1 MTIDNMKVYY
11 SGNSDSQH
19 RNGVG
24 IILDEYATHKDQ
36 EEIGKFYEELTQA
49 IGTSKSRDIII
60 IMGDFNAKIGEGSE
74 GDLIGPFGL
83 GTRNERGDLLSQFCQ
98 ENNLSIT
105 NTFLKLP
112 KRRLYTWKSP
122 RDCNEEVCRNQIDFI
137 LINKRYKNSIHGVKT
152 YPGAD
157 IFSDHKLLVAKFHVK
172 LKAIQKKQ
180 EKDYINTTILRDPL
194 TKQKTSEEIN
204 KELVRIKNNQ
214 TEDIDGKWEPIK
226 DTLNNACKNTM
237 ATKHDNMKKKWMT
250 EKILQLME
258 QRRILKNRDESEYKR
273 LHAEIQKETRR
284 AKEEWYKEQCSEIES
299 YETRH
304 DSFNLHK
311 KVKDLA
317 GLNKKKSTSLLLD
330 KNDKI
335 IPDVKGKLDRWTE
348 YVKELFEDTRKDQKF
363 YDNMIGERGP
373 SILKEEIL
381 HVINKSKTGKAPG
394 PDKIPNDILKL
405 IGIDHIDIFAALSDE
420 IAGIK
425 VNGLNINNVRFADDT
440 ALLAGNLKDLQLLLD
455 KVAEKSE
462 EFGLTLNRLA
472 GSRRVSQLPAPD
484 YAAAVNSAARCCA
497 APHRRYYRPPAASTA
512 AAAR

>member
-1 MTIDNMKVYY
+1 MTIDNMEVYY
-11 SGNSDSQH
+11 LGNSDSQH

-24 IILDEYATHKDQ
+24 IILDEYASKSVKSILPISDRVISLHLQTKQTNINLIQIYAPTADKDQ
-36 EEIGKFYEELTQA
+36 EETGKFYEELTQA
-49 IGTSKSRDIII
+49 IGTSKSRDIVI

-105 NTFLKLP
+105 NTFFKLP

-157 IFSDHKLLVAKFHVK
+157 IFSDHNLLVAKFHVK
-172 LKAIQKKQ
+172 LKAMQKKQ
-180 EKDYINTTILRDPL
+180 KKDYINTTILRDPL

-214 TEDIDGKWEPIK
+214 TEDIDGKWELIK

-237 ATKHDNMKKKWMT
+237 ATKHNMKKKWMT

-273 LHAEIQKETRR
+273 LHAEIRKETRR

-317 GLNKKKSTSLLLD
+317 GFNKKKSTSSLLD
-330 KNDKI
+330 KNGKI

-348 YVKELFEDTRKDQKF
+348 YVKELFEDTRKDQK
-363 YDNMIGERGP
+363 
-373 SILKEEIL
+373 IL
-381 HVINKSKTGKAPG
+381 
-394 PDKIPNDILKL
+394 
-405 IGIDHIDIFAALSDE
+405 
-420 IAGIK
+420 
-425 VNGLNINNVRFADDT
+425 
-440 ALLAGNLKDLQLLLD
+440 
-455 KVAEKSE
+455 
-462 EFGLTLNRLA
+462 
-472 GSRRVSQLPAPD
+472 
-484 YAAAVNSAARCCA
+484 
-497 APHRRYYRPPAASTA
+497 
-512 AAAR
+512 